1 MATWN
6 YNKTKKLLVKLKF
19 HKFSLAH
26 PIMFFLEGIMK
37 SKVIR
42 TFLKDNFIVFTCT
55 IAFIESLLYCYKGI
69 QKEFDVGTI
78 IYIIVNTVYIPFGL
92 VFRKK
97 CFAHFYLFYA
107 VILVFVIAFEKT
119 LLFNNY
125 TALFI
130 ICLVIMIQPKITK
143 PAIVVYFVSV
153 IFAFLI
159 NEEPLY
165 LFFIHFFRSIWFL
178 GIVIYVLDNKF
189 ERKKLILYDDEAEI
203 LSQICD
209 GKTYQ
214 KEVRGYSENTVYRKL
229 KAARER
235 NGNIS
240 KEQLIELYK
249 QEFQN
254 NEKSASTLS
263 PDITAK
269 SNSLEKS

>member
-1 MATWN
+1 M
-6 YNKTKKLLVKLKF
+6 KL
-19 HKFSLAH
+19 
-26 PIMFFLEGIMK
+26 
-37 SKVIR
+37 KVIR
-42 TFLKDNFIVFTCT
+42 NFLKDNFVVFTCT
-55 IAFIESLLYCYKGI
+55 IALIESILYFCKGI

-78 IYIIVNTVYIPFGL
+78 IYIIVNSIYIPFAL
-92 VFRKK
+92 IFRKK
-97 CFAHFYLFYA
+97 CFAYFYLVYA
-107 VILVFVIAFEKT
+107 VVLVFVIAFEKT
-119 LLFNNY
+119 LLFNNF

-130 ICLVIMIQPKITK
+130 ICLIIMIQPKMTK
-143 PAIVVYFVSV
+143 HAIVIYFVSV
-153 IFAFLI
+153 VIAFLI

-189 ERKKLILYDDEAEI
+189 DRKKLILYDDEIEI

-214 KEVRGYSENTVYRKL
+214 KEVKGYSENTVYRKI

-249 QEFQN
+249 REFQN
-254 NEKSASTLS
+254 KENSASNLS

-269 SNSLEKS
+269 SNSLDKF

>member
-1 MATWN
+1 
-6 YNKTKKLLVKLKF
+6 
-19 HKFSLAH
+19 
-26 PIMFFLEGIMK
+26 
-37 SKVIR
+37 
-42 TFLKDNFIVFTCT
+42 
-55 IAFIESLLYCYKGI
+55 
-69 QKEFDVGTI
+69 
-78 IYIIVNTVYIPFGL
+78 
-92 VFRKK
+92 
-97 CFAHFYLFYA
+97 
-107 VILVFVIAFEKT
+107 
-119 LLFNNY
+119 
-125 TALFI
+125 
-130 ICLVIMIQPKITK
+130 MIQPKITK

-254 NEKSASTLS
+254 NENSASTLS

-269 SNSLEKS
+269 SNALETS

>member
-1 MATWN
+1 
-6 YNKTKKLLVKLKF
+6 
-19 HKFSLAH
+19 
-26 PIMFFLEGIMK
+26 MK

-42 TFLKDNFIVFTCT
+42 TFLKDNFVIFTCT
-55 IAFIESLLYCYKGI
+55 IAFIESFLYCCKGI

-78 IYIIVNTVYIPFGL
+78 IYIIVNTIYIPFGII
-92 VFRKK
+92 FRKK
-97 CFAHFYLFYA
+97 CFTYFYLIYA

-119 LLFNNY
+119 LLFNNF
-125 TALFI
+125 TALFV
-130 ICLVIMIQPKITK
+130 ICLVIMIQPKMAK
-143 PAIVVYFVSV
+143 PAIVIYFITV

-178 GIVIYVLDNKF
+178 GIVFYVLDNKF
-189 ERKKLILYDDEAEI
+189 DRKKLILYDDEVEI

-214 KEVRGYSENTVYRKL
+214 KEVKGYSENTVYRKL

-240 KEQLIELYK
+240 KEQLIDLYK
-249 QEFQN
+249 EEFQN